1 MRISKESTDYR
12 IYRILSEKPASGEKL
27 GKELGITR
35 TAVWKAVQKLKENG
49 ISLESDTSGYR
60 IVGEVE
66 LNPYMVAMIA
76 FENGFE
82 EVHFYDVTD
91 STNTRARE
99 YGKPKVLFFANRQT
113 AGRGRHGRM
122 WLSEEGGLYF
132 SLTLSPPLDYSDLP
146 KLTLIAGLS
155 VAESIPDAEIK
166 WPNDVLIHGRKV
178 CGILSELHG
187 EVERPLVIIGI
198 GINVKNP
205 APENGISISEL
216 FDMSRKEVFES
227 VLKNFSK
234 NYRVLLEGSWDELR
248 KEIEKRCSTIGKKV
262 RVITPSGV
270 IEGIAESI
278 SEEGSLVVNGR
289 KIYAGDCIHL
299 R

>member
-1 MRISKESTDYR
+1 MRISSESTDYR
-12 IYRILSEKPASGEKL
+12 IYRILSDKPVSGEKL
-27 GKELGITR
+27 ANELGITR
-35 TAVWKAVQKLKENG
+35 TAVWKAVQKLKESG
-49 ISLESDTSGYR
+49 VHLESGASGYR
-60 IVGEVE
+60 IIGEIE
-66 LNPYMVAMIA
+66 LNPYKIARIA
-76 FENGFE
+76 FENGFK
-82 EVHFYDVTD
+82 EVHFYNETD

-99 YGKPKVLFFANRQT
+99 YGKPNVLFFANKQT
-113 AGRGRHGRM
+113 AGRGRYGRR

-132 SLTLSPPLDYSDLP
+132 SMTLSPPLDYSDLP

-155 VAESIPDAEIK
+155 VAESIPDAEVK

-198 GINVKNP
+198 GINVENS
-205 APENGISISEL
+205 APENGISVSEL
-216 FDMSRKEVFES
+216 FDMSRKEVFEL

-234 NYRVLLEGSWDELR
+234 NYRMLLSGSWDELR
-248 KEIEKRCSTIGKKV
+248 TGIEQMCSTIGKKV
-262 RVITPSGV
+262 RVVTSSGV
-270 IEGIAESI
+270 IEGVAESI
-278 SEEGSLVVNGR
+278 SEDGSLVVNGR

>member
-278 SEEGSLVVNGR
+278 SEEGSLVVDGR

>member
-132 SLTLSPPLDYSDLP
+132 SMTLSPPLDYSDLP

-278 SEEGSLVVNGR
+278 SEEGSLVVDGR

>member
-1 MRISKESTDYR
+1 MQISKESTDYR

-27 GKELGITR
+27 GKEFGITR

-49 ISLESDTSGYR
+49 INIESDANGYR
-60 IVGEVE
+60 IIGEKE
-66 LNPYMVAMIA
+66 LNPYMVARIA

-82 EVHFYDVTD
+82 EIHFYDVTD

-99 YGKPKVLFFANRQT
+99 YGKPNVLFFANRQT
-113 AGRGRHGRM
+113 AGRGRHGRR
-122 WLSEEGGLYF
+122 WLSDEGGLYF
-132 SLTLSPPLDYSDLP
+132 SITLSPPLDYSDLP

-155 VAESIPDAEIK
+155 VAKSIPETEIK

-198 GINVKNP
+198 GINVENP
-205 APENGISISEL
+205 APENGISVSEL
-216 FDMSRKEVFES
+216 YDMSRKEVFEL

-234 NYRVLLEGSWDELR
+234 NYRMLLSGSWGELR

-262 RVITPSGV
+262 RVITSSGV
-270 IEGIAESI
+270 IEGVAESI
-278 SEEGSLVVNGR
+278 AEDGSLVVNGR